1 MSERGKSSAVWCGSP
16 SSDVAAS
23 KPHSHWVF
31 RRCYCCCCASPSRIY
46 SIFFSV
52 HVCRHGWSVSVMDIC
67 FPVNFRLRKGMR
79 WLATE
84 YTLHTAV
91 ISVFVPETILFVWIN
106 MVWCLVRVGA
116 SGAAQERARTTTLH
130 CKRYGN
136 FRRLKFLQL
145 LGKWWLCSVHVEEQ
159 H

>member
-1 MSERGKSSAVWCGSP
+1 MSERGKSSAVWCGLP
-16 SSDVAAS
+16 SGDVAAS
-23 KPHSHWVF
+23 EPHSHWVF
-31 RRCYCCCCASPSRIY
+31 RCCASPSRIY
-46 SIFFSV
+46 SIFCVSV
-52 HVCRHGWSVSVMDIC
+52 GWSVSVMDIC
-67 FPVNFRLRKGMR
+67 FPVNFCLRTSVR

-116 SGAAQERARTTTLH
+116 VAASRERARTTTLH

-145 LGKWWLCSVHVEEQ
+145 LAKWWLCSVHVEEQ